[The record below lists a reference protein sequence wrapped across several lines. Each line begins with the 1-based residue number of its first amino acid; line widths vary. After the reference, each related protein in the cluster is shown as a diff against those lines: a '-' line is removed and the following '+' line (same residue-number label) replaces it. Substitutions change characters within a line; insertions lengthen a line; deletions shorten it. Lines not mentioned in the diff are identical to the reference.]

1 MRARVSLAPI
11 RDFQYTFIKD
21 RGARGVVVTG
31 RKVGGMARVSIV
43 GGGNVG
49 ANAAF
54 FIAEKGVTDVLLVDI
69 RPGLSRGK
77 MLDIMEAAPIRRY
90 RNTLSGSDSIE
101 DITGSQLVVIAA
113 GAIRAPGMRR
123 EELLAVNAGLIRD
136 LAPKV
141 ARLAPDSSVVIATE
155 PVDSLTTIFVRE
167 SGMPRTRVMG
177 LGGILD
183 STRLRAL
190 IARELNLSMEV
201 ISALVIGRHSDDMI
215 CLPRYCSVSGIPL
228 PLLLGQDRVAAIV
241 EETRTAGDLL
251 VELAKRSSSY
261 YAPSAAV
268 AELADSIHMNLNRIF
283 SVSLL
288 LTGEYGVRD
297 VALSLPAMIGEK
309 GIVRVLTPELTEEE
323 KAVFMESARR
333 VAAAVRENT
342 PAAKGN
348 VAGGAA

>member
-1 MRARVSLAPI
+1 M
-11 RDFQYTFIKD
+11 
-21 RGARGVVVTG
+21 
-31 RKVGGMARVSIV
+31 SIV

-69 RPGLSRGK
+69 QQGLSRGK

-90 RNTLSGSDSIE
+90 RNTLSGSDTLA
-101 DITGSQLVVIAA
+101 DITGSQIVVVAA

-123 EELLAVNAGLIRD
+123 EELLAVNVGLIRD
-136 LAPKV
+136 LAPKI
-141 ARLAPDSSVVIATE
+141 ARLAPESTVVIATE

-167 SGMPRTRVMG
+167 SGMPRTRVIG

-201 ISALVIGRHSDDMI
+201 VSAMVIGRHSDDMI
-215 CLPRYCSVSGIPL
+215 CLPRYCSVSGVPL
-228 PLLLGQDRVAAIV
+228 PLLLAQDRIAAIV
-241 EETRTAGDLL
+241 EETRTAGDLV

-268 AELADSIHMNLNRIF
+268 AELADSIHMNLNRVF

-288 LTGEYGVRD
+288 LDGEYGVRN
-297 VALSLPAMIGEK
+297 VALSLPALIGEQ
-309 GIVRVLTPELTEEE
+309 GVVRILTPELTDEE
-323 KAVFMESARR
+323 KAVFLESARR
-333 VAAAVRENT
+333 ITAALKENA
-342 PAAKGN
+342 PAAKGK